1 MSHWLNA
8 QSNVALCAGCDVQR
22 LLKNYSKR
30 HRCSEAYSEL
40 FQASKMDFFFSEI
53 VNEFQQFD
61 RVLNTHLEV
70 GNINL
75 VFSLL
80 TLRLIFPRED

>member
-1 MSHWLNA
+1 MSQWLNA

-40 FQASKMDFFFSEI
+40 FQAFKMDFFSEI
-53 VNEFQQFD
+53 VNEFQLFD

-70 GNINL
+70 GNINH

-80 TLRLIFPRED
+80 TLTLIFPRED